1 MKVFKDLYNYRELL
15 KTSVKKDIGGKY
27 KHSFLGVLWSFINP
41 LLQILVY
48 ALIFPLVMKNGGSYK
63 DYTVFMVCGLIPW
76 AYFTTVINRAS
87 FIMIENGNI
96 LKKVYFPRSILPLSL
111 VTSETINFLVSCII
125 ILAFIVIKGFGISK
139 FILFFPLVLLIQ
151 YVLLLGIAL
160 IFSAV
165 TVYMRDIQH
174 FIGVVLQL
182 LFYST
187 PIVYSIDTIPEGFR
201 WILKWN
207 PMTYIIEGYRAI
219 FYNQTMPDLK
229 ALGILGVISIVIL
242 IVGYLLFNKLQK
254 RFAEEL

>member
-1 MKVFKDLYNYRELL
+1 MKIFKDLYNYRELL

-182 LFYST
+182 LFYAT
-187 PIVYSIDTIPEGFR
+187 PIVYSIDIIPENFR

-229 ALGILGVISIVIL
+229 SLGVLGIISIIIL

>member
-27 KHSFLGVLWSFINP
+27 KNSFLGVLWSFINP

-151 YVLLLGIAL
+151 YVVLLGVAL

-182 LFYST
+182 LFYAT

-229 ALGILGVISIVIL
+229 ALGILGIISIVIL
-242 IVGYLLFNKLQK
+242 IVGYLLFSKLQK

>member
-1 MKVFKDLYNYRELL
+1 MKIFKDLYNYRELL

-96 LKKVYFPRSILPLSL
+96 LKKVYFPRAILPLSL

-182 LFYST
+182 LFYAT
-187 PIVYSIDTIPEGFR
+187 PIVYSIDTIPENFR

-219 FYNQTMPDLK
+219 FYNQTMPDLRSLGV
-229 ALGILGVISIVIL
+229 LGIISIIIL

>member
-125 ILAFIVIKGFGISK
+125 ILAFILIKGFGISK

-182 LFYST
+182 LFYAT
-187 PIVYSIDTIPEGFR
+187 PIVYSIDTIPENFR

-229 ALGILGVISIVIL
+229 SLGVLGIISIIIL

>member
-1 MKVFKDLYNYRELL
+1 MKIFKDLYNYRELL

-125 ILAFIVIKGFGISK
+125 ILAFILIKGFGISK
-139 FILFFPLVLLIQ
+139 FILFFPIVLLIQ

-182 LFYST
+182 LFYAT
-187 PIVYSIDTIPEGFR
+187 PIVYSIDTIPENFR

-229 ALGILGVISIVIL
+229 SLGVLGIISIIIL

>member
-1 MKVFKDLYNYRELL
+1 MKIFKDLYNYRELL

-63 DYTVFMVCGLIPW
+63 DYTVFMVCGLIPC

-182 LFYST
+182 LFYAT
-187 PIVYSIDTIPEGFR
+187 PIVYSINTIPENFR

-229 ALGILGVISIVIL
+229 SLGVLGIISIIIL

>member
-125 ILAFIVIKGFGISK
+125 ILVFIVIKGFGISK

-182 LFYST
+182 LFYAT
-187 PIVYSIDTIPEGFR
+187 PIVYSIDTIPENFR

-229 ALGILGVISIVIL
+229 SLGVLGIISIIIL

>member
-1 MKVFKDLYNYRELL
+1 MKIFKDLYNYRELL

-182 LFYST
+182 LFYAT
-187 PIVYSIDTIPEGFR
+187 PIVYSIDTIPENFR

-229 ALGILGVISIVIL
+229 SLRVLGIISIIIL

>member
-27 KHSFLGVLWSFINP
+27 KNSFLGVLWSFINP

-96 LKKVYFPRSILPLSL
+96 LKKVYFHRSILPLSL

-182 LFYST
+182 LFYAT

>member
-1 MKVFKDLYNYRELL
+1 MKIFKDLYNYRELL

-125 ILAFIVIKGFGISK
+125 ILVFIVIKGFGISK

-182 LFYST
+182 LFYAT
-187 PIVYSIDTIPEGFR
+187 PIVYSIDTIPENFR

-229 ALGILGVISIVIL
+229 SLGVLGIISIIIL

>member
-1 MKVFKDLYNYRELL
+1 MKIFKDLYNYRELL

-111 VTSETINFLVSCII
+111 VTSETINFLVYCII
-125 ILAFIVIKGFGISK
+125 ILSFIVIKGFGISK

-182 LFYST
+182 LFYAT
-187 PIVYSIDTIPEGFR
+187 PIVYSIDTIPENFR

-229 ALGILGVISIVIL
+229 SLGVLGIISIIIL

>member
-1 MKVFKDLYNYRELL
+1 M
-15 KTSVKKDIGGKY
+15 
-27 KHSFLGVLWSFINP
+27 
-41 LLQILVY
+41 
-48 ALIFPLVMKNGGSYK
+48 
-63 DYTVFMVCGLIPW
+63 
-76 AYFTTVINRAS
+76 
-87 FIMIENGNI
+87 
-96 LKKVYFPRSILPLSL
+96 PLSL

-125 ILAFIVIKGFGISK
+125 ILAFIIIKGFGISK
-139 FILFFPLVLLIQ
+139 FILFYPLVLLIQ

-160 IFSAV
+160 IFSAI

-182 LFYST
+182 LFYAT
-187 PIVYSIDTIPEGFR
+187 PIVYSIDTIPENFR

-219 FYNQTMPDLK
+219 FYNQIMPDLK
-229 ALGILGVISIVIL
+229 SLGVLGIISIIIL

>member
-182 LFYST
+182 LFYAT

-229 ALGILGVISIVIL
+229 SLGVLGIISIIIL

>member
-1 MKVFKDLYNYRELL
+1 MKIFKDLYNYRELL

-151 YVLLLGIAL
+151 YILLLGIAL

-182 LFYST
+182 LFYAT
-187 PIVYSIDTIPEGFR
+187 PIVYSIDTIPENFR

-229 ALGILGVISIVIL
+229 SLGVLGIISIIIL

>member
-1 MKVFKDLYNYRELL
+1 MKIFKDLYNYRELL

-48 ALIFPLVMKNGGSYK
+48 AIIFPLVMKNGGSYK

-182 LFYST
+182 LFYAT
-187 PIVYSIDTIPEGFR
+187 PIVYSIDTIPENFR

-229 ALGILGVISIVIL
+229 SLGVLGIISIIIL

>member
-1 MKVFKDLYNYRELL
+1 MK
-15 KTSVKKDIGGKY
+15 I
-27 KHSFLGVLWSFINP
+27 
-41 LLQILVY
+41 
-48 ALIFPLVMKNGGSYK
+48 
-63 DYTVFMVCGLIPW
+63 
-76 AYFTTVINRAS
+76 
-87 FIMIENGNI
+87 GNI
-96 LKKVYFPRSILPLSL
+96 LKKVYFPRAILPLSL

-125 ILAFIVIKGFGISK
+125 ILAFIIIKGFGISK

-182 LFYST
+182 LFYAT
-187 PIVYSIDTIPEGFR
+187 PIVYSIDTIPENFR

-229 ALGILGVISIVIL
+229 SLGVLGIISIIIL

>member
-27 KHSFLGVLWSFINP
+27 KHSFFGVLWSFINP

-182 LFYST
+182 LFYAT

>member
-76 AYFTTVINRAS
+76 AYFTTVINRSS

-174 FIGVVLQL
+174 FIGVGLQL
-182 LFYST
+182 LFYAT

>member
-182 LFYST
+182 LFYAT
-187 PIVYSIDTIPEGFR
+187 PIVYSIDTIPENFR

-229 ALGILGVISIVIL
+229 ALGILGVISILIL

>member
-27 KHSFLGVLWSFINP
+27 KNSFLGVLWSFINP

-151 YVLLLGIAL
+151 YVLLLGVAL

-182 LFYST
+182 LFYAT

-229 ALGILGVISIVIL
+229 ALGILGIISIVIL

>member
-27 KHSFLGVLWSFINP
+27 KNSFLGVLWSFINP

-48 ALIFPLVMKNGGSYK
+48 ALVFPLVMKNGGSYK

-151 YVLLLGIAL
+151 YVLLLGVAL

-182 LFYST
+182 LFYAT

-229 ALGILGVISIVIL
+229 ALGILGIISIVIL
-242 IVGYLLFNKLQK
+242 IVGYLLFSKLQK

>member
-182 LFYST
+182 LFYAT
-187 PIVYSIDTIPEGFR
+187 PIVYSIDTIPENFR

-229 ALGILGVISIVIL
+229 SLGVLGIISIIIL
-242 IVGYLLFNKLQK
+242 IVGYQLFNKLQK

>member
-1 MKVFKDLYNYRELL
+1 MKIFKDLYNYRELL

-41 LLQILVY
+41 LLRILVY

-182 LFYST
+182 LFYAT
-187 PIVYSIDTIPEGFR
+187 PIVYSIDTIPENFR

-229 ALGILGVISIVIL
+229 SLGVLGIISIIIL

>member
-1 MKVFKDLYNYRELL
+1 MKIFKDLYNYRELL

-76 AYFTTVINRAS
+76 AYFTIVINRAS

-160 IFSAV
+160 IFSAI

-182 LFYST
+182 LFYAT
-187 PIVYSIDTIPEGFR
+187 PIVYSIDTIPENFR

-229 ALGILGVISIVIL
+229 SLGVLGIISIIIL

>member
-1 MKVFKDLYNYRELL
+1 MKIFRDLYNYRELL

-125 ILAFIVIKGFGISK
+125 ILVFIVIKGFGISK

-182 LFYST
+182 LFYAT
-187 PIVYSIDTIPEGFR
+187 PIVYSIDTIPENFR

-229 ALGILGVISIVIL
+229 SLGVLGIISIIIL

>member
-15 KTSVKKDIGGKY
+15 KTSIKKDIGGKY
-27 KHSFLGVLWSFINP
+27 KNSFLGVLWSFINP

-182 LFYST
+182 LFYAT

-229 ALGILGVISIVIL
+229 ALGMLGVISIVIL

>member
-1 MKVFKDLYNYRELL
+1 MKIFKDLYNYRELL

-182 LFYST
+182 LFYAT
-187 PIVYSIDTIPEGFR
+187 PIVYSIDTIPEEFR

-229 ALGILGVISIVIL
+229 SLGVLGIISIIIL

>member
-1 MKVFKDLYNYRELL
+1 MKIFKDLYNYRELL

-182 LFYST
+182 LFYAT
-187 PIVYSIDTIPEGFR
+187 PIVYSINTIPENFR

-229 ALGILGVISIVIL
+229 SLGVLGIISIIIL

>member
-182 LFYST
+182 LFYAT
-187 PIVYSIDTIPEGFR
+187 PIVYSINTIPENFR

-229 ALGILGVISIVIL
+229 SLGVLGIISIIIL

>member
-1 MKVFKDLYNYRELL
+1 MKIFKDLYNYRELL

-76 AYFTTVINRAS
+76 SYFTTVINRAS

-182 LFYST
+182 LFYAT
-187 PIVYSIDTIPEGFR
+187 PIVYSIDTIPENFR

-229 ALGILGVISIVIL
+229 SLGVLGIISIIIL

>member
-1 MKVFKDLYNYRELL
+1 MKIFKDLYNYRELL

-48 ALIFPLVMKNGGSYK
+48 ALIFPLVMKNSGSYK

-125 ILAFIVIKGFGISK
+125 ILVFIVIKGFGISK

-182 LFYST
+182 LFYAT
-187 PIVYSIDTIPEGFR
+187 PIVYSIDTIPENFR

-229 ALGILGVISIVIL
+229 SLGVLGIISIIIL

>member
-1 MKVFKDLYNYRELL
+1 MK
-15 KTSVKKDIGGKY
+15 I
-27 KHSFLGVLWSFINP
+27 
-41 LLQILVY
+41 
-48 ALIFPLVMKNGGSYK
+48 
-63 DYTVFMVCGLIPW
+63 
-76 AYFTTVINRAS
+76 
-87 FIMIENGNI
+87 GNI
-96 LKKVYFPRSILPLSL
+96 LKKVYFPRAILPLSL

-125 ILAFIVIKGFGISK
+125 ILAFIIIKGFGISK

-182 LFYST
+182 LFYAT
-187 PIVYSIDTIPEGFR
+187 PIVYSIDTIPENFR

>member
-182 LFYST
+182 LFYAT
-187 PIVYSIDTIPEGFR
+187 PIVYSIDTIPENFR

-229 ALGILGVISIVIL
+229 SLGVLGIISIIIL

>member
-125 ILAFIVIKGFGISK
+125 ILAFIVFKGFGISK

-182 LFYST
+182 LFYAT
-187 PIVYSIDTIPEGFR
+187 PIVYSIDTIPENFR

-229 ALGILGVISIVIL
+229 SLGVLGIISIIIL

>member
-1 MKVFKDLYNYRELL
+1 MKIFKDLYNYRELL

-125 ILAFIVIKGFGISK
+125 ILVFIVIKGFGISK

-182 LFYST
+182 LFYAT
-187 PIVYSIDTIPEGFR
+187 PIVYSIDTIPENFR

-229 ALGILGVISIVIL
+229 SFGVLGIISIIIL

>member
-27 KHSFLGVLWSFINP
+27 KNSFLGVLWSFINP

-125 ILAFIVIKGFGISK
+125 ILAFIVIKGLGVSK

-182 LFYST
+182 LFYAT